1 MSINKF
7 GQWITDEDFSSLKMD
22 SPATEHAQE
31 LEDFLMAKLD
41 ELCPTKTL
49 KISSQDKPFINF
61 ELKVLSRR
69 KQREYQKKGKSDK
82 YKVLAKQFEIKYKA
96 AAKKYINDKLEQ
108 LKGTKPGKAYSVL
121 KSMGAQPG
129 DCSTDNHTFTLP
141 GHLEEQLT
149 DQQAADRIA
158 EHFAEISSEFNPL
171 IASLLPDIVQARLND
186 LSTPP
191 EISEFDVYEKIK
203 QAKKPQSGTPGD
215 LPCTINKEFSVELAA
230 PLHSLLQKI
239 IQSAEWPKQWKKE
252 FVTAIGKI
260 PNPESEDDL
269 RPISLTTFFS
279 KVLEQFIVMWLLDVI
294 GEKLD
299 FRQYGGT
306 KGNSVAHYLIELIN
320 FILFNQDSREPRAV
334 LACLV
339 DFSKAFNR
347 QDHSILVTKLSNM
360 GVPGWLLRL
369 VVAFL
374 KERTMVVRYKGKI
387 SGVKQLPGGGPQ
399 GTLLG
404 LLLFL
409 VLINDLGWGN
419 QSNNIGEIITC
430 RRRLKQVN
438 EIHLKYVDD
447 LALAEAID
455 MKSQLKAVPVA
466 ERPNLMYS
474 GLELAMPSLMKSLL
488 CLPSWR
494 RLKNMQKTTI

>member
-1 MSINKF
+1 M
-7 GQWITDEDFSSLKMD
+7 
-22 SPATEHAQE
+22 
-31 LEDFLMAKLD
+31 
-41 ELCPTKTL
+41 
-49 KISSQDKPFINF
+49 
-61 ELKVLSRR
+61 
-69 KQREYQKKGKSDK
+69 
-82 YKVLAKQFEIKYKA
+82 
-96 AAKKYINDKLEQ
+96 
-108 LKGTKPGKAYSVL
+108 
-121 KSMGAQPG
+121 
-129 DCSTDNHTFTLP
+129 
-141 GHLEEQLT
+141 
-149 DQQAADRIA
+149 
-158 EHFAEISSEFNPL
+158 
-171 IASLLPDIVQARLND
+171 
-186 LSTPP
+186 
-191 EISEFDVYEKIK
+191 
-203 QAKKPQSGTPGD
+203 
-215 LPCTINKEFSVELAA
+215 
-230 PLHSLLQKI
+230 
-239 IQSAEWPKQWKKE
+239 
-252 FVTAIGKI
+252 

-269 RPISLTTFFS
+269 RPISLTAFFS

-294 GEKLD
+294 GEKID

-347 QDHSILVTKLSNM
+347 QDHSILVTKLSDM

-409 VLINDLGWGN
+409 VLINDLGGNN

-455 MKSQLKAVPVA
+455 MKSQLKTVPVA
-466 ERPNLMYS
+466 ERPQPDVFRARTGHALINEDSTLLAQ
-474 GLELAMPSLMKSLL
+474 LEKTQKYAEDNNMKINTKKTKFMVFNPGTSRDFMPKFIMDGNEIEVVEETRLL
-488 CLPSWR
+488 GVVVRSDLTWSSNTDDVVKRANNKLWCLR
-494 RLKNMQKTTI
+494 RLKNLGVETSDLLDVYTKQVRSILEYAAPVWHSSISGEDRLKIERVQKSALHIILGESYQSYRSALKFCKLETLFERRRKLTYRFAKKSEKSPKFSQWFKPNTKVTVTRQEQPKYCPVFSRTSRFERSPVSYFTSLLNSE